1 MLHELTPGP
10 GGKVLCSY
18 CNAQRP
24 IQNTLEIDTG
34 AFFPTTTKVMPTQP
48 QGMGRFQSYV
58 ALMKPVMPALVVSRR
73 V

>member
-34 AFFPTTTKVMPTQP
+34 AFFPTTI
-48 QGMGRFQSYV
+48 
-58 ALMKPVMPALVVSRR
+58 
-73 V
+73 